1 MSRSVAPQSGLRITR
16 EASSEPRSAGLL
28 AALQDAARLLDAR
41 ERLRFALLVALLPIS
56 ALGEMAAV
64 AAMLPFLGALSAPDA
79 LSLPP
84 TGAAWLER
92 LGVDLP
98 RERLL
103 PLLGAGA
110 CLVLVVTNALIVLS
124 AWLVLRFSWLL
135 HHRLATTL
143 LRRYLYAPYEHFL
156 SKNSAALASSL
167 ILQVGQVTDGFFVP
181 VLTALGRMAA
191 ALTLI
196 AFLGVSEPLLALVAI
211 GLIGGIYSAFYLWM
225 ARRKLR
231 DLGARRVRLN
241 TARTQLINEAF
252 GGIKD
257 IKLLQAEETFV
268 EAYGPLSRALS
279 RDQVTAVLFAVAP
292 RYVVEALAFGTVVL
306 VTLVAGA
313 GDPDGRLVP
322 MLGIFAFA
330 GYRLMPA
337 VQHVFASAVQI
348 RTNLP
353 AFQRLYKD
361 IHARG
366 TADLTRGGPPVP
378 TPAVAHLAGP
388 PESPTPT
395 SGSGDALV
403 ARGSIELRDVT
414 FRYPGAIT
422 AALTG
427 FNLMLAARSTIGIVG
442 STGSGKTTVLDLLLG
457 LLRPEQGALLI
468 DGKAL
473 DAADLLRW
481 QRTLGYVPQHIYLS
495 DSSIARN
502 VAFGVPEPQ
511 IDRARVE
518 EACRVAQIHDFVC
531 ESLPDGYDTTVGER
545 GVRLSGGERQ
555 RIGIARALYRCPDV
569 LILDEATSALDTA
582 TEQSVIDALQRFAG
596 QKTIIMVAHRET
608 TLRQCDAIYRITRGR
623 IELIGSHAALLR
635 QAGSA
640 AQGGLAPEA
649 IAPLGLSARV
659 IAAK

>member
-1 MSRSVAPQSGLRITR
+1 LLGALR
-16 EASSEPRSAGLL
+16 
-28 AALQDAARLLDAR
+28 DATRLLDSR
-41 ERLRFALLVALLPIS
+41 ERLRFALLVALLPVS

-64 AAMLPFLGALSAPDA
+64 AAMLPFLGALSAPDTF
-79 LSLPP
+79 LSAP
-84 TGAAWLER
+84 GAAWLER
-92 LGVDLP
+92 LGVDVP

-103 PLLGAGA
+103 PLLGAAA

-143 LRRYLYAPYEHFL
+143 LRQYLHEPYEHFL

-181 VLTALGRMAA
+181 VLTALGRVAA

-196 AFLGVSEPLLALVAI
+196 VFLGVSEPLLALVAVA
-211 GLIGGIYSAFYLWM
+211 LIGGIYSAFYSWM

-268 EAYGPLSRALS
+268 AAYGPLSRALS
-279 RDQVTAVLFAVAP
+279 RDQVTAVLIAVAP
-292 RYVVEALAFGTVVL
+292 RYVVEAVAFGTVVL
-306 VTLVAGA
+306 VALVAGA
-313 GDPDGRLVP
+313 GGPEHGRLVP
-322 MLGIFAFA
+322 MLGMFAFA

-366 TADLTRGGPPVP
+366 RADVGRAESASVASPPSLVQSP
-378 TPAVAHLAGP
+378 SPAP
-388 PESPTPT
+388 PSIDAAA
-395 SGSGDALV
+395 SRDALV
-403 ARGSIELRDVT
+403 ARRSIELREVT
-414 FRYPGAIT
+414 FRYPGASV

-427 FNLMLAARSTIGIVG
+427 FSLLLEAKSTIGIVG

-457 LLRPEQGALLI
+457 LLRPEQGALVI
-468 DGKAL
+468 DGKAV
-473 DAADLLRW
+473 DAADLVRW

-495 DSSIARN
+495 DSSIAHN
-502 VAFGVPEPQ
+502 VAFGVPERH

-518 EACRVAQIHDFVC
+518 EACRVAQIHDFIC
-531 ESLPDGYDTTVGER
+531 ESLPDGYDTAVGER

-555 RIGIARALYRCPDV
+555 RIGIARALYRCPEV

-582 TEQSVIDALQRFAG
+582 TEENVIAALQRFAG
-596 QKTIIMVAHRET
+596 QKTIVMVAHRET
-608 TLRQCDAIYRITRGR
+608 TLRQCDVIYRITRGR
-623 IELIGSHAALLR
+623 IELIGSHAALLG
-635 QAGSA
+635 QTGSSGAPSLTSA
-640 AQGGLAPEA
+640 ANAPMGLPTRAT
-649 IAPLGLSARV
+649 
-659 IAAK
+659 AAK

>member
-1 MSRSVAPQSGLRITR
+1 MSRSVVPVSGLRV
-16 EASSEPRSAGLL
+16 AGHGLGKQRSTGLL
-28 AALQDAARLLDAR
+28 AALRDATRLLDGR

-64 AAMLPFLGALSAPDA
+64 AAMLPFLAGLSAPDTA
-79 LSLPP
+79 SMVPP
-84 TGAAWLER
+84 GAAWLGR
-92 LGVDLP
+92 LGIDVP

-110 CLVLVVTNALIVLS
+110 CLVLIVTNALIVLS

-143 LRRYLYAPYEHFL
+143 LRQYLHKPYEHFL

-196 AFLGVSEPLLALVAI
+196 AFLGLSEPLLALVAV
-211 GLIGGIYSAFYLWM
+211 GLIGGIYSVFYLWM

-241 TARTQLINEAF
+241 SARTQLINEAF

-268 EAYGPLSRALS
+268 DAYGPLSRALS
-279 RDQVTAVLFAVAP
+279 RDQVTAVLIAVAP
-292 RYVVEALAFGTVVL
+292 RYVVEAVAFGTVVL
-306 VTLVAGA
+306 VALLAGA
-313 GDPDGRLVP
+313 GDPEHGRLVP
-322 MLGIFAFA
+322 MLGMFAFA

-353 AFQRLYKD
+353 AFQRLYTD
-361 IHARG
+361 IRARAG
-366 TADLTRGGPPVP
+366 ADTGRESRAPGPAAPASP
-378 TPAVAHLAGP
+378 GPAVAPSSSAPAPAVGVVSS
-388 PESPTPT
+388 ER
-395 SGSGDALV
+395 LV
-403 ARGSIELRDVT
+403 ARRSIELSDVT
-414 FRYPGAIT
+414 FRYPGASM

-427 FNLMLAARSTIGIVG
+427 FNLRLDAKSTIGIVG

-457 LLRPEQGALLI
+457 LLRPQQGALLI
-468 DGKAL
+468 DGEAVH
-473 DAADLLRW
+473 ATDLPRW

-518 EACRVAQIHDFVC
+518 EACRIAQIHTFIC

-555 RIGIARALYRCPDV
+555 RIGIARALYRCPEV

-582 TEQSVIDALQRFAG
+582 TEESVIEALQRFVG
-596 QKTIIMVAHRET
+596 QKTIVMVAHRET
-608 TLRQCDAIYRITRGR
+608 TLRQCDVIYRITRGR
-623 IELIGSHAALLR
+623 IDLVGSHAALLGEAAV
-635 QAGSA
+635 AG
-640 AQGGLAPEA
+640 
-649 IAPLGLSARV
+649 
-659 IAAK
+659 K

>member
-1 MSRSVAPQSGLRITR
+1 MSRSVVPESGLR
-16 EASSEPRSAGLL
+16 SARRGSHPAPSTGLL
-28 AALQDAARLLDAR
+28 PALRDATRLLDSR

-64 AAMLPFLGALSAPDA
+64 AAMLPFLGGLSGPDTLSVAAP
-79 LSLPP
+79 
-84 TGAAWLER
+84 GVAWLER
-92 LGVDLP
+92 LGLTLP
-98 RERLL
+98 RDRLL

-110 CLVLVVTNALIVLS
+110 CFVLVVTNALIVLS

-143 LRRYLYAPYEHFL
+143 LRQYLHEPYEHFL

-191 ALTLI
+191 AATLI
-196 AFLGVSEPLLALVAI
+196 VFLGLSEPLLALVAL
-211 GLIGGIYSAFYLWM
+211 GLIGGIYSVFYLWM

-268 EAYGPLSRALS
+268 EAYAPLSRALS
-279 RDQVTAVLFAVAP
+279 RDQVTAVLIAVAP
-292 RYVVEALAFGTVVL
+292 RYVVEAVAFGTVVL
-306 VTLVAGA
+306 VALVAGA
-313 GDPDGRLVP
+313 GGPEHGQLVP
-322 MLGIFAFA
+322 MLGMFAFA

-361 IHARG
+361 ISARG
-366 TADLTRGGPPVP
+366 RAGAARAGAAATATPSPASAD
-378 TPAVAHLAGP
+378 TPASSAPAP
-388 PESPTPT
+388 C
-395 SGSGDALV
+395 DALV
-403 ARGSIELRDVT
+403 AQRSIELRDVT
-414 FRYPGAIT
+414 FRYPGASGP
-422 AALTG
+422 ALTG
-427 FNLMLAARSTIGIVG
+427 FNLRLDAKSTIGIVG

-457 LLRPEQGALLI
+457 LLRPETGALLV
-468 DGKAL
+468 DDREV

-481 QRTLGYVPQHIYLS
+481 QRGLGYVPQHIYLS
-495 DSSIARN
+495 DTSIARN
-502 VAFGVPEPQ
+502 VAFGVPERQ
-511 IDRARVE
+511 LDRTRVE
-518 EACRVAQIHDFVC
+518 EACRVAQIHDFIC
-531 ESLPDGYDTTVGER
+531 ESLPDGYDTSVGER

-569 LILDEATSALDTA
+569 LILDEATSALDTS
-582 TEQSVIDALQRFAG
+582 TEENVIGALQRFAG

-608 TLRQCDAIYRITRGR
+608 TLRQCDAIYRVTRGR
-623 IELIGSHAALLR
+623 IELIGSHAALLG
-635 QAGSA
+635 QAANPTAST
-640 AQGGLAPEA
+640 
-649 IAPLGLSARV
+649 PLGLVAGA

>member
-1 MSRSVAPQSGLRITR
+1 MNGLPDARRGSAKRRGSGVVAAVR
-16 EASSEPRSAGLL
+16 
-28 AALQDAARLLDAR
+28 DATRLLDGR
-41 ERLRFALLVALLPIS
+41 ERLRFALLVGLLPIS

-64 AAMLPFLGALSAPDA
+64 AAMLPFLGALTARDPASALPSTA
-79 LSLPP
+79 L
-84 TGAAWLER
+84 WLER
-92 LGVDLP
+92 IGIVGRGD
-98 RERLL
+98 LL
-103 PLLGAGA
+103 PLLGAAA
-110 CLVLVVTNALIVLS
+110 CLILVVTNALIVVS
-124 AWLVLRFSWLL
+124 SWLVLRFSWSL

-143 LRRYLYAPYEHFL
+143 LRQYLHKPYAHFL

-196 AFLGVSEPLLALVAI
+196 LFLGISEPLLALVAV
-211 GLIGGIYSAFYLWM
+211 GLIGGIYSVFYLWM

-268 EAYGPLSRALS
+268 DAYGPLSRALS
-279 RDQVTAVLFAVAP
+279 RDQVTAVLMAVAP
-292 RYVVEALAFGTVVL
+292 RYVVEAVAFGTVVL
-306 VTLVAGA
+306 VALLAGA
-313 GDPDGRLVP
+313 GGPEHGHLVP
-322 MLGIFAFA
+322 MLGMFAFA

-353 AFQRLYKD
+353 AFQRLYQD
-361 IHARG
+361 IHAQRG
-366 TADLTRGGPPVP
+366 
-378 TPAVAHLAGP
+378 AGP
-388 PESPTPT
+388 ASHAAAPGEQRSAEQR
-395 SGSGDALV
+395 SGKQPAPGQAPSAHAALA
-403 ARGSIELRDVT
+403 ARQRIELRDVT
-414 FRYPGAIT
+414 FRYPGASN

-427 FNLMLAARSTIGIVG
+427 FNLVLEARSTIGIVG

-457 LLRPEQGALLI
+457 LLRPEQGALLV
-468 DGKAL
+468 DGEAV
-473 DAADLLRW
+473 DAADLPRW

-502 VAFGVPEPQ
+502 VAFGVPEAQ
-511 IDRARVE
+511 INQERVE
-518 EACRVAQIHDFVC
+518 EACRVAQIHDFIC
-531 ESLPDGYDTTVGER
+531 ESLPDGYATTVGER

-582 TEQSVIDALQRFAG
+582 TEENVIAALQRFAG
-596 QKTIIMVAHRET
+596 QKTIVMVAHRES
-608 TLRQCDAIYRITRGR
+608 TLRQCDVIYRISRGR
-623 IELIGSHAALLR
+623 IELIGSHAALLG
-635 QAGSA
+635 QATSPSA
-640 AQGGLAPEA
+640 GAAVPHLV
-649 IAPLGLSARV
+649 PL
-659 IAAK
+659 AAK

>member
-1 MSRSVAPQSGLRITR
+1 MR
-16 EASSEPRSAGLL
+16 
-28 AALQDAARLLDAR
+28 DAARLLDGR
-41 ERLRFALLVALLPIS
+41 ERLRFALLVGLLPIS

-64 AAMLPFLGALSAPDA
+64 AAMLPFLGALSAPDSLSA
-79 LSLPP
+79 LPSSAL
-84 TGAAWLER
+84 WLER
-92 LGVDLP
+92 LGMVR
-98 RERLL
+98 REGLL
-103 PLLGAGA
+103 PLLGAAA
-110 CLVLVVTNALIVLS
+110 CLILVVTNALIVVS
-124 AWLVLRFSWLL
+124 TWLVLRFSWLL

-143 LRRYLYAPYEHFL
+143 LRQYLHKPYDHFL

-196 AFLGVSEPLLALVAI
+196 VFLGVSEPLLALVAV
-211 GLIGGIYSAFYLWM
+211 GLIGGIYSLFYLWM

-268 EAYGPLSRALS
+268 DAYGPLSRALS
-279 RDQVTAVLFAVAP
+279 RDQVTAVLIAVAP
-292 RYVVEALAFGTVVL
+292 RYVVEAVAFGTVVL
-306 VTLVAGA
+306 VALLAGA
-313 GDPDGRLVP
+313 GGPEHGRLVP
-322 MLGIFAFA
+322 MLGMFAFA

-361 IHARG
+361 IHAQRG
-366 TADLTRGGPPVP
+366 ADLVP
-378 TPAVAHLAGP
+378 GAPAV
-388 PESPTPT
+388 SPTPPA
-395 SGSGDALV
+395 SAPREPLL
-403 ARGSIELRDVT
+403 ARRSIELRDVS
-414 FRYPGAIT
+414 FRYPGASS

-427 FNLMLAARSTIGIVG
+427 FNLVLDAKSTIGIVG

-457 LLRPEQGALLI
+457 LLRPEAGALLVDDKKI
-468 DGKAL
+468 
-473 DAADLLRW
+473 DAADLPRW
-481 QRTLGYVPQHIYLS
+481 QRALGYVPQHIYLS
-495 DSSIARN
+495 DSSIAHN
-502 VAFGVPEPQ
+502 VAFGVPEQQ

-518 EACRVAQIHDFVC
+518 EACRIAQIHDFIS

-555 RIGIARALYRCPDV
+555 RIGIARALYRCPEV
-569 LILDEATSALDTA
+569 LILDEATSALDTT
-582 TEQSVIDALQRFAG
+582 TEENVIAALQRFAG
-596 QKTIIMVAHRET
+596 QKTIVMVAHRET
-608 TLRQCDAIYRITRGR
+608 TLRQCDVIYRITRGR
-623 IELIGSHAALLR
+623 IELIGSHAALLG
-635 QAGSA
+635 QTAGPTPAAMASA
-640 AQGGLAPEA
+640 V
-649 IAPLGLSARV
+649 ISA
-659 IAAK
+659 K

>member
-1 MSRSVAPQSGLRITR
+1 M
-16 EASSEPRSAGLL
+16 
-28 AALQDAARLLDAR
+28 
-41 ERLRFALLVALLPIS
+41 RFALLVGLLPLS

-79 LSLPP
+79 LSLSAPG
-84 TGAAWLER
+84 TAWLER

-103 PLLGAGA
+103 PLLGAAA
-110 CLVLVVTNALIVLS
+110 CVVLVVTNALIVLS

-143 LRRYLYAPYEHFL
+143 LRQYLHKPYEHFL

-196 AFLGVSEPLLALVAI
+196 VFLGVSEPLLALVAV
-211 GLIGGIYSAFYLWM
+211 GLIGGIYSVFYLWM

-268 EAYGPLSRALS
+268 DAYGPLSRALS
-279 RDQVTAVLFAVAP
+279 RDQVTAVLIAVAP
-292 RYVVEALAFGTVVL
+292 RYVVEAVAFGTVVL
-306 VTLVAGA
+306 VALVAGA
-313 GDPDGRLVP
+313 GAPGHGRLVP
-322 MLGIFAFA
+322 MLGMFAFA

-366 TADLTRGGPPVP
+366 RADIERSGAAPRPEGPSSPEP
-378 TPAVAHLAGP
+378 LASVAASVQQ
-388 PESPTPT
+388 E
-395 SGSGDALV
+395 ALV
-403 ARGSIELRDVT
+403 ARRSIELRDVT
-414 FRYPGAIT
+414 FRYPGASA

-427 FNLMLAARSTIGIVG
+427 FNLRLDAKSTIGIVG

-495 DSSIARN
+495 DSSVAHN
-502 VAFGVPEPQ
+502 VAFGVPERE

-518 EACRVAQIHDFVC
+518 EACRVAQIHDFVR

-582 TEQSVIDALQRFAG
+582 TEERVIDALQRFAG

-623 IELIGSHAALLR
+623 IELIGAPAALL
-635 QAGSA
+635 
-640 AQGGLAPEA
+640 GLAGNA
-649 IAPLGLSARV
+649 APPSLVPAASAPAAPSGRV
-659 IAAK
+659 IASK